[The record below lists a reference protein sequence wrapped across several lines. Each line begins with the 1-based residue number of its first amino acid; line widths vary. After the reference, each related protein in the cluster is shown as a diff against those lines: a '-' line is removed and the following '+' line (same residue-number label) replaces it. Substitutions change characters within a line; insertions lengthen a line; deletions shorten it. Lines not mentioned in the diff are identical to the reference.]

1 MTIQKQRMLDKKQS
15 KQIEKDDKFSEFTPE
30 RINAFSDG
38 IFAIIITIM
47 ILELKLPSSPTFSA
61 LFAEWPTWVSYLAS
75 YIFIAIV
82 WINHHY
88 LLKHSTMA
96 RLPLMWAN
104 FAHLFS
110 VSLVPF
116 STNWMAETRLRSVP
130 VVMYGFVFLLV
141 NITYLLLIRET
152 VAAKKN
158 ADMPNGTKRLFLVRS
173 ALTMLIFGS
182 GMVVALWYP
191 YIGFGMIC
199 ACLTLYL
206 RPDVPA
212 IRMKV

>member
-1 MTIQKQRMLDKKQS
+1 MKRNKH
-15 KQIEKDDKFSEFTPE
+15 IEKDRMVLEFTPE

-38 IFAIIITIM
+38 VFAIIITIM
-47 ILELKLPSSPTFSA
+47 ILELKRPSSPTFEA
-61 LFAEWPTWVSYLAS
+61 LFAEWPTWISYIVS

-88 LLKHSTMA
+88 LLKHAAAASL
-96 RLPLMWAN
+96 RLIWVN

-116 STNWMAETRLRSVP
+116 DTDWMAETRLQSVP

-152 VAAKKN
+152 MGSKRM
-158 ADMPNGTKRLFLVRS
+158 DMPDRASRLFHVRS
-173 ALTMLIFGS
+173 VITIMIFGS
-182 GMVVALWYP
+182 GMLVAFWHP
-191 YIGFGMIC
+191 YTGFAIIC

-212 IRMKV
+212 MRTKI

>member
-1 MTIQKQRMLDKKQS
+1 MGKHEEIYES
-15 KQIEKDDKFSEFTPE
+15 SPE

-38 IFAIIITIM
+38 VFAIIITIM
-47 ILELKLPSSPTFSA
+47 VLELKRPSGPTFEA
-61 LFAEWPTWVSYLAS
+61 LFAEWPTWISYVVS

-88 LLKHSTMA
+88 LLKHATIASL
-96 RLPLMWAN
+96 RLMWVN

-116 STNWMAETRLRSVP
+116 DTDWMAETRLQSVP

-152 VAAKKN
+152 IGAKKSVDRPDR
-158 ADMPNGTKRLFLVRS
+158 ARRLFHLRS
-173 ALTMLIFGS
+173 VLTILIFGG
-182 GMVVALWYP
+182 GMVMALWHP
-191 YIGFGMIC
+191 YVGFGMIC
-199 ACLTLYL
+199 VCLTLYL
-206 RPDVPA
+206 RPDVRA
-212 IRMKV
+212 VRMKI

>member
-1 MTIQKQRMLDKKQS
+1 MKRIKRS
-15 KQIEKDDKFSEFTPE
+15 EKDQVTASTPE

-38 IFAIIITIM
+38 VFAIIITIM
-47 ILELKLPSSPTFSA
+47 ILELKRPSAPTFAA
-61 LFAEWPTWVSYLAS
+61 LFAEWPTWISYFVSYV
-75 YIFIAIV
+75 FIAIV

-88 LLKHSTMA
+88 LLKHAKVASL
-96 RLPLMWAN
+96 RLMWAN

-116 STNWMAETRLRSVP
+116 NTDWMAETRLEPVP

-152 VAAKKN
+152 IGSKESTGM
-158 ADMPNGTKRLFLVRS
+158 ADGARRLFHARS
-173 ALTMLIFGS
+173 VLTILLFAG
-182 GMVVALWYP
+182 GMVVAFWHP
-191 YIGFGMIC
+191 YIGFALIC

-206 RPDVPA
+206 RPDVPV
-212 IRMKV
+212 IRRKR

>member
-1 MTIQKQRMLDKKQS
+1 M
-15 KQIEKDDKFSEFTPE
+15 EKDERLPESTPE
-30 RINAFSDG
+30 RLNAFSDG

-47 ILELKLPSSPTFSA
+47 ILELKLPSRPTFSA
-61 LFAEWPTWVSYLAS
+61 LFAEWPTGVSYMAS

-88 LLKHSTMA
+88 LLKHAITA
-96 RLPLMWAN
+96 NLRLMWAN

-116 STNWMAETRLRSVP
+116 STNWMAETRLQSVP

-152 VAAKKN
+152 IVVKKN
-158 ADMPNGTKRLFLVRS
+158 VDMPNEARKLFHVRS
-173 ALTMLIFGS
+173 ILTILIFSS
-182 GMVVALWYP
+182 GMVVALWRP
-191 YIGFGMIC
+191 YIGFGIIC
-199 ACLTLYL
+199 GCLTLYL
-206 RPDVPA
+206 RPDMPTRR
-212 IRMKV
+212 I